1 MLYDPDF
8 PKRRTLSSQACS
20 NSGLKTLHAR
30 QKHSVDATWL
40 QCMSCVRIKCKIMA
54 AGARQQAS
62 RAFVA
67 VLLLLARTYNLI
79 LTISRDS
86 STEELLKA
94 YRKLLLKTHPDKGG
108 KAAHLQK
115 LRAAKEHWQKAH
127 LERDR

>member
-1 MLYDPDF
+1 
-8 PKRRTLSSQACS
+8 
-20 NSGLKTLHAR
+20 
-30 QKHSVDATWL
+30 
-40 QCMSCVRIKCKIMA
+40 MA